1 MNELFEQCG
10 WTGPAFLQYAE
21 EIRSLTPL
29 VHSQGLYLT
38 PDGELTDDLPQEVA
52 DRLPEY
58 QWVEYY
64 REHKVVPTDGT

>member
-38 PDGELTDDLPQEVA
+38 PDGELIDDLPQEVA
-52 DRLPEY
+52 DRLLEY